1 MKYEKAAELLK
12 NFEKRFDSEPD
23 YWYILGIFEMKKTFK
38 YQYALQYMN
47 EAKKIDYE
55 NETTNKEIRKLEKLE
70 KGMNSDDNILSIK
83 YLNQPS
89 KSVQEDDIENRMGDL
104 LVENYIR

>member
-1 MKYEKAAELLK
+1 
-12 NFEKRFDSEPD
+12 
-23 YWYILGIFEMKKTFK
+23 
-38 YQYALQYMN
+38 MN
-47 EAKKIDYE
+47 EGKKIDYE
-55 NETTNKEIRKLEKLE
+55 NEISKREIRKLEKLE
-70 KGMNSDDNILSIK
+70 KGMNSDDYILSIK